1 MEEFSRI
8 NGKLSQKYQ
17 HSYSCIKNKVFAS
30 SIKLHV
36 MFVLFKNRC
45 CPTSKLIN
53 VTLVSSKGRKASS
66 LRLSNEEIHCST
78 EGEPVHS
85 GMESCKDGSYNE
97 IILGSK
103 LYKMTVNDSKLTI
116 TNNCDADAPPTILD
130 LQNDA
135 FCVSNI

>member
-17 HSYSCIKNKVFAS
+17 NSYTCTILSFCIIKSNCISYVFY
-30 SIKLHV
+30 
-36 MFVLFKNRC
+36 FKNRC

-85 GMESCKDGSYNE
+85 GMESCKDGSYHE

-103 LYKMTVNDSKLTI
+103 LYKMTVNESKLTI

-135 FCVSNI
+135 FCVSNV

>member
-1 MEEFSRI
+1 MIAKIPEFIHMYHFFCIIKSNCI
-8 NGKLSQKYQ
+8 
-17 HSYSCIKNKVFAS
+17 SYVFY
-30 SIKLHV
+30 
-36 MFVLFKNRC
+36 FKNRC

-53 VTLVSSKGRKASS
+53 VTLVSSKASS

-78 EGEPVHS
+78 EGEHVPS
-85 GMESCKDGSYNE
+85 GMESCEDGSYHE

-130 LQNDA
+130 LQNDE
-135 FCVSNI
+135 FCVSNV

>member
-17 HSYSCIKNKVFAS
+17 NFKF
-30 SIKLHV
+30 LHHQEQLHIIC
-36 MFVLFKNRC
+36 VLFKNRC

-85 GMESCKDGSYNE
+85 GMESCNDGSYHE

-130 LQNDA
+130 LRKDA
-135 FCVSNI
+135 FCVSNV

>member
-17 HSYSCIKNKVFAS
+17 NSYTLSCCIIKSNCISYVFY
-30 SIKLHV
+30 
-36 MFVLFKNRC
+36 FKNRC

-53 VTLVSSKGRKASS
+53 VTLVSSKERKGLS
-66 LRLSNEEIHCST
+66 LGLSNEEIHCST

-85 GMESCKDGSYNE
+85 GMESCNDGSYHE

-103 LYKMTVNDSKLTI
+103 LYKITVNDSKLTI

-135 FCVSNI
+135 LCVSND

>member
-1 MEEFSRI
+1 MVNYRKNTRI
-8 NGKLSQKYQ
+8 HTHVLSFFIIN
-17 HSYSCIKNKVFAS
+17 SNCILYVFY
-30 SIKLHV
+30 
-36 MFVLFKNRC
+36 FKNRC

-78 EGEPVHS
+78 EGEPVPS
-85 GMESCKDGSYNE
+85 GMESCNDGSYHE

-103 LYKMTVNDSKLTI
+103 LYKITVNDSKLTI

-130 LQNDA
+130 LQKDA
-135 FCVSNI
+135 FCVSDA

>member
-1 MEEFSRI
+1 MYHFIKSNCR
-8 NGKLSQKYQ
+8 
-17 HSYSCIKNKVFAS
+17 SYVFY
-30 SIKLHV
+30 
-36 MFVLFKNRC
+36 FKNRC

-53 VTLVSSKGRKASS
+53 VTLVSSKGRKASN

-85 GMESCKDGSYNE
+85 GMKSCEDGSYHE

>member
-17 HSYSCIKNKVFAS
+17 NSYSCTIFCIIKSNCISYVFY
-30 SIKLHV
+30 
-36 MFVLFKNRC
+36 FKNRC

-53 VTLVSSKGRKASS
+53 VTLVSSKGSKASS

-78 EGEPVHS
+78 EGETVHS
-85 GMESCKDGSYNE
+85 GMESCNDGSYHE

-103 LYKMTVNDSKLTI
+103 LYKLTVNESKLTI
-116 TNNCDADAPPTILD
+116 TNNCDDDAPPTILD

-135 FCVSNI
+135 FCVSNV